1 MSGQKK
7 PFRSRWPANP
17 LAHLATI
24 SKLRPF
30 DSEEAARLSLEG
42 RMAWHHLTHGRGTEA
57 HFDTLAIH
65 MNAALVLSEPVGQAA
80 VDVIISGQQAL
91 VEMQQR
97 YHRHGRFGANASE
110 LAVVPAA
117 LDLYDQLLSL
127 SNPLQL
133 MKAFCEA
140 RQRIEDGDVL
150 APARPLDRVPVQPA
164 AA

>member
-17 LAHLATI
+17 LAHLSTI

-30 DSEEAARLSLEG
+30 DEEEAARLSMEG
-42 RMAWHHLTHGRGTEA
+42 RMAWHHLTHGGGTEA

-65 MNAALVLSEPVGQAA
+65 MNGALVLSEPVGQAA
-80 VDVIISGQQAL
+80 VDIIISAQQAL
-91 VEMQQR
+91 VNMQQR
-97 YHRHGRFGANASE
+97 YHRQGRFGANANE
-110 LAVVPAA
+110 LAEVPPA

-133 MKAFCEA
+133 VKAFCEA
-140 RQRIEDGDVL
+140 RQRIADGDVL
-150 APARPLDRVPVQPA
+150 APARPAAIQPEEMTA
-164 AA
+164 